1 MRTTID
7 IDDPI
12 LEEVKRLKEK
22 EAKSLGEL
30 VSELLAAGLAIRN
43 RKPAKNAVRFEWPVQ
58 SLEPLVDYHDKEAL
72 WAHFDAEQGYPHR

>member
-12 LEEVKRLKEK
+12 LEEVKRLKEA

-30 VSELLAAGLAIRN
+30 VSELLAAGLAARN
-43 RKPAKNAVRFEWPVQ
+43 RRPARNAVKFDWPVQ
-58 SLEPLVDYHDKEAL
+58 RLEPLIDYHDKEAL
-72 WAHFDAEQGYPHR
+72 WAHFDAEDGYPHR